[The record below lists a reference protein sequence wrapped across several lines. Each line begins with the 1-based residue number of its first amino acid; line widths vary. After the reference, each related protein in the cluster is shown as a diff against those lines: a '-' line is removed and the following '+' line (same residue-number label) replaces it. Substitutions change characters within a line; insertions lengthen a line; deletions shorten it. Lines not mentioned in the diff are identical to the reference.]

1 MKDIIKFIYKNT
13 GFIYKAII
21 FLTAL
26 LLIVYFFPKE
36 GQFKYDFEKNK
47 PWQYENLYAPTDFA
61 IKKSEDLI
69 ANEKDSIRKT
79 TPYFV
84 ISKDFDI
91 SNVLKTTT
99 KAINEKSSALNPAE
113 LRFLKN
119 INRRIV
125 KKIYEI
131 GIIDQKPKDF
141 DSRKVMLIEG
151 KKVKEINPQLI
162 YTIHDIKNLLSP
174 YFTEK
179 RSLEKQLL
187 EVYYEN
193 LLTNLSMDSFYYEKT
208 LKQNLENVSANKGL
222 VLKGAHIVSK
232 GEIINQNIYEKLQS
246 LKQSSSLQNNKNA
259 KTIWIYTGYSIL
271 VAIVLLMLFLFLL
284 KYRPEIYENNVK
296 ITLIVSNMV
305 LMVFLTTLTVK
316 YDASYVF
323 LVPLAILPLI
333 LKAFFDSRI
342 GLFVHVLSILL
353 LGFVV
358 PNSFE
363 FIFLQIMA
371 GIVTIL
377 TVSELTKRSNL
388 FSSVGNIILIYILGY
403 FAFHLIHEGNIDLIS
418 GKVFVLFLLNGIL
431 TIALSHQLILIYEK
445 VFGLVSDVSLL
456 ELSNTNTKLL
466 KRLADK
472 APGTFN
478 HSLQVANLAEAAAN
492 EINANALLV
501 RAGALYHDVGKL
513 LNPFYFTE
521 NQTSGVNHHDDLDP
535 VDSAR
540 IIIQHVLD
548 GIELARKNKIPD
560 RLIDFIRT
568 HHGTNL
574 VQYFYLKAKEV
585 NPDVDKELFRYP
597 GPNPFSKETAIL
609 MMADSIE
616 AASKSLREPTAEK
629 IENFVD
635 KIIDNQLHS
644 GLLANANITFQEI
657 TLIKK
662 LFKKKLKN
670 IYHLRVE
677 YPE

>member
-1 MKDIIKFIYKNT
+1 M
-13 GFIYKAII
+13 
-21 FLTAL
+21 
-26 LLIVYFFPKE
+26 
-36 GQFKYDFEKNK
+36 
-47 PWQYENLYAPTDFA
+47 
-61 IKKSEDLI
+61 
-69 ANEKDSIRKT
+69 
-79 TPYFV
+79 
-84 ISKDFDI
+84 
-91 SNVLKTTT
+91 
-99 KAINEKSSALNPAE
+99 
-113 LRFLKN
+113 
-119 INRRIV
+119 
-125 KKIYEI
+125 
-131 GIIDQKPKDF
+131 
-141 DSRKVMLIEG
+141 
-151 KKVKEINPQLI
+151 
-162 YTIHDIKNLLSP
+162 
-174 YFTEK
+174 
-179 RSLEKQLL
+179 
-187 EVYYEN
+187 
-193 LLTNLSMDSFYYEKT
+193 
-208 LKQNLENVSANKGL
+208 
-222 VLKGAHIVSK
+222 
-232 GEIINQNIYEKLQS
+232 
-246 LKQSSSLQNNKNA
+246 QNNKNA

>member
-232 GEIINQNIYEKLQS
+232 GEIINQNIY
-246 LKQSSSLQNNKNA
+246 
-259 KTIWIYTGYSIL
+259 
-271 VAIVLLMLFLFLL
+271 
-284 KYRPEIYENNVK
+284 
-296 ITLIVSNMV
+296 
-305 LMVFLTTLTVK
+305 
-316 YDASYVF
+316 
-323 LVPLAILPLI
+323 
-333 LKAFFDSRI
+333 
-342 GLFVHVLSILL
+342 
-353 LGFVV
+353 
-358 PNSFE
+358 
-363 FIFLQIMA
+363 
-371 GIVTIL
+371 
-377 TVSELTKRSNL
+377 
-388 FSSVGNIILIYILGY
+388 
-403 FAFHLIHEGNIDLIS
+403 
-418 GKVFVLFLLNGIL
+418 
-431 TIALSHQLILIYEK
+431 
-445 VFGLVSDVSLL
+445 
-456 ELSNTNTKLL
+456 
-466 KRLADK
+466 
-472 APGTFN
+472 
-478 HSLQVANLAEAAAN
+478 
-492 EINANALLV
+492 
-501 RAGALYHDVGKL
+501 
-513 LNPFYFTE
+513 
-521 NQTSGVNHHDDLDP
+521 
-535 VDSAR
+535 
-540 IIIQHVLD
+540 
-548 GIELARKNKIPD
+548 
-560 RLIDFIRT
+560 
-568 HHGTNL
+568 
-574 VQYFYLKAKEV
+574 
-585 NPDVDKELFRYP
+585 
-597 GPNPFSKETAIL
+597 
-609 MMADSIE
+609 
-616 AASKSLREPTAEK
+616 
-629 IENFVD
+629 
-635 KIIDNQLHS
+635 
-644 GLLANANITFQEI
+644 
-657 TLIKK
+657 
-662 LFKKKLKN
+662 
-670 IYHLRVE
+670 
-677 YPE
+677 